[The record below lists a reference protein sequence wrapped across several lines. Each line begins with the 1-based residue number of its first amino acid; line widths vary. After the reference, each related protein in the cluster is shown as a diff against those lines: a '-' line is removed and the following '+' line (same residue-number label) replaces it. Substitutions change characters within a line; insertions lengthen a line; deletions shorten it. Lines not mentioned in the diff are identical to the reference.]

1 MAKNET
7 AGAPAFTREQLLA
20 SKRYANQRDLIK
32 ALLVSG
38 KLYTFAQVDGL
49 IEKFKKGKVR

>member
-7 AGAPAFTREQLLA
+7 TEAPAFTREQLMA
-20 SKRYANQRDLIK
+20 SNRYANQRDIIK
-32 ALLVSG
+32 ALLETG

-49 IEKFKKGKVR
+49 IEKFKKGKVK